1 MIRHRCLIDR
11 ISDFLAMKGFDDV
24 TAARRHHCA
33 KVDFLDPQRRTVMS
47 EIIAVGLDL
56 VKNVFQVHGADGI
69 GRLCRTNRLM
79 AGVPLSP
86 DGLIPRAL

>member
-1 MIRHRCLIDR
+1 
-11 ISDFLAMKGFDDV
+11 
-24 TAARRHHCA
+24 
-33 KVDFLDPQRRTVMS
+33 MS